1 MKKLTIVLLL
11 FSMCGAFA
19 QNITKEEL
27 ENKIS
32 PLNDKIQSLLRE
44 NNNLKSEILKTSSK
58 VSSALTSIE
67 NLKEESNSNSN
78 SIVET
83 KSSLISKIQTT
94 DSNSDKKIQS
104 LHKDNE
110 KLKSDIARINSRV
123 LTAFTN
129 IDNLQGESKANSNS
143 IVQTK
148 SNLISK
154 IETSESNANQKI
166 SAVGTSLSKSSLYGI
181 IAVLIAIL
189 LSILFFWLIN
199 KRQKTDKLNLV
210 DQLNNTKS
218 SIEESLVKEFAKQTE
233 LMETQLHIIEEQKT
247 TVHTTPNAEADHS
260 LALKLSSQINVME
273 NNLNRMDQ
281 SVKGIKN
288 LRNSISNLKDNLSAN
303 GYEMPELLGKKFH
316 QGMKV
321 IVTSS
326 IPDENLEKDSEIIT
340 KVLIPQV
347 NYNDKMIQTAQLE
360 VSVGY

>member
-1 MKKLTIVLLL
+1 MKKLTLVLLL
-11 FSMCGAFA
+11 FSILGTFA
-19 QNITKEEL
+19 QSITKEEF
-27 ENKIS
+27 EKKII
-32 PLNDKIQSLLRE
+32 PLNEKIRILQSE
-44 NNNLKSEILKTSSK
+44 NN
-58 VSSALTSIE
+58 
-67 NLKEESNSNSN
+67 
-78 SIVET
+78 
-83 KSSLISKIQTT
+83 
-94 DSNSDKKIQS
+94 
-104 LHKDNE
+104 
-110 KLKSDIARINSRV
+110 KLKSDIVKINSKV
-123 LTAFTN
+123 SNAFTN
-129 IDNLQGESKANSNS
+129 IDNLQKQSDSISNS

-154 IETSESNANQKI
+154 IETSESKSNQKI
-166 SAVGTSLSKSSLYGI
+166 SAVGISLSKNSFYGI

-189 LSILFFWLIN
+189 LSALFFWLIN
-199 KRQKTDKLNLV
+199 KRQKIDKLNLV

-218 SIEESLVKEFAKQTE
+218 SIEESLVKEFGKQTE
-233 LMETQLHIIEEQKT
+233 LMETQLHLIEQQKT
-247 TVHTTPNAEADHS
+247 TVQNSPNLEPDHS

-303 GYEMPELLGKKFH
+303 GYEMPELLGKPFH

-347 NYNDKMIQTAQLE
+347 NYNDKMIQTAQIE
-360 VSVGY
+360 VSVG